1 MSKKLLALLLALVM
15 IVGSF
20 TSVLAD
26 TKTEDKKETVTE
38 EKKDEKSEEKKD
50 EKSEEKTEEKTEE
63 KKEEEPAKD
72 EALARAQEVLK
83 KAGIITGYSADSEDF
98 KVEKNVKRSEFA
110 TMIVKAMGL
119 EASAKALATIP
130 TGFKDVPANHWA
142 NGYIAVAKQQGFVNG
157 YTDGTFRPDRQISY
171 QDMATM
177 LTIALGQAEVGTVY
191 PAGYV
196 VKAQQLGLFNNVNVP
211 AYTDM
216 ATRGNV
222 FKMLY
227 NMMTSK
233 EFGQRKI
240 VKAIVLENSRVEKMA
255 DDEIVVEVIKV
266 VQEANWVEGSRTK
279 RGDQHK
285 YKLDKD
291 LKLDA
296 EDLLGKVIDLTTNKD
311 DQIVDVKVD
320 KTYDYVDGNINRV
333 DAKKFKLAGK
343 VYSALFDERYDNDD
357 ERIYRTYLNRK
368 DLKYIDFARNYEKEK
383 YNFARATIKN
393 GKVVFIDAYKFDDI
407 APVSNAK
414 DGDVYYLDDAW
425 NANEVKASKLN
436 DRVIFHDKA
445 GYSVGDIKN
454 IAKDDVIHF
463 YNGYTD
469 AIVRKDAKVE
479 GKLDKTVTRYE
490 GNAIDYVVL
499 GEDEYELSGAVP
511 FQAIYS
517 FEGKKFFVVTGG
529 DRTKLDDIVGDKVKV
544 LVALDGTAQLIEGAK
559 EWSDGIEAIK
569 WITSK
574 GDVKFLPSAGEEF
587 WATETRTTAYFRA
600 NKFGV
605 SNNDR
610 LHNFEE
616 DDIVYLERGEKED
629 EIGLM
634 GNILPKTEYY
644 GDKGEAFNKEAGING
659 RYIWYRD
666 KAGNMMYKRHFSN
679 LHAYGYD
686 KKAGIYQIK
695 DLGEFIKKN
704 AKNTDLEAYVLTE
717 SELKTRLKSWYKKES
732 YNFLSGDANDV
743 ASIVVFKGAVNPQDS
758 EPLYAEIV
766 RIWNDSVEYV
776 DADKNMFST
785 NGKELP
791 AGAVIGDI
799 VELKVIKATLK
810 DAVKKIDGEAKFAI
824 RLSDPIYEI
833 RESITKPQTY
843 EIFRDGE
850 WKEVKWDGDQ
860 VVFNPREYKY
870 VQYRTVKDAKS
881 GEEFM
886 DVMRYLDSRMAGRPQ
901 SAIMPT
907 NSYSNGLVLEV
918 TDAEGRKSL
927 VNIERFTKF
936 ISIDGTLFG
945 VGPVSTAPF
954 VANNSTRNIV
964 IKRNNLGEVEE
975 VKALKNSA
983 DSALDKANENLAKA
997 KAIIARL
1004 EARYPNGTTDQA
1016 TKLRDAINAELAKA
1030 GLKKDATATVDPTDK
1045 VVVKLVDT
1053 TTPADATTGNGVM
1066 TVTLESAPAPKTTT
1080 TKAFHIETAKETEDS
1095 KKADAQAAV
1104 NELAKRLNGKKVT
1117 TTATPA
1123 ASDGKYAD
1131 TDTQAI
1137 TDIKT
1142 ALTALNTTNVIK
1154 DLDVTK
1160 VTPSIKYADKVAD
1173 GINYTIT
1180 LTFEYE
1186 TGKTVTA
1193 ESKLVRIE
1201 K

>member
-63 KKEEEPAKD
+63 KKEEEPAKEEVKD
-72 EALARAQEVLK
+72 EYLAKAIEVLK
-83 KAGIITGYSADSEDF
+83 KAGVITGYSADSDDF

-130 TGFKDVPANHWA
+130 TGFKDVPTNHWA

-196 VKAQQLGLFNNVNVP
+196 VKAQQLGLFNKVDVP

-255 DDEIVVEVIKV
+255 DNEIVVEVIKV

-285 YKLDKD
+285 YVLDKD

-296 EDLLGKVIDLTTNKD
+296 EDLLGKVIDLTVNKD
-311 DQIVDVKVD
+311 DQIVDVTVD
-320 KTYDYVDGNINRV
+320 KTYDYVDGNIDRV

-368 DLKYIDFARNYEKEK
+368 DKKYIDFARNYEREK

-425 NANEVKASKLN
+425 KANEVKASKLN

-479 GKLDKTVTRYE
+479 AKLDKTVTRYE
-490 GNAIDYVVL
+490 GNAINYVVL
-499 GEDEYELSGAVP
+499 GEDEYELAKYEP

-517 FEGKKFFVVTGG
+517 FEGKKFFVVKGG
-529 DRTKLDDIVGDKVKV
+529 DRTILNDIVGDKVKV
-544 LVALDGTAQLIEGAK
+544 LVALDGTAQLIEGTK
-559 EWSDGIEAIK
+559 EWSDGIQAIK
-569 WITSK
+569 KITSR
-574 GDVKFLPSAGEEF
+574 GEVKFLPSAGEEF
-587 WATETRTTAYFRA
+587 WASEGRDTSYYTA
-600 NKFGV
+600 NMLDV
-605 SNNDR
+605 SNNAR
-610 LHNFEE
+610 LHNFAE
-616 DDIVYLERGEKED
+616 DDIVFLARGEKD
-629 EIGLM
+629 EIALM
-634 GNILPKTEYY
+634 GNILPKSEYY
-644 GDKGEAFNKEAGING
+644 GYKGTNMNKEAGING

-666 KAGNMMYKRHFSN
+666 KNGNMMYKRHFSN
-679 LHAYGYD
+679 LHAYGYG
-686 KKAGIYQIK
+686 KHGLYQIK

-717 SELKTRLKSWYKKES
+717 TELKDRLWDNFEKKS
-732 YNFLSGDANDV
+732 YNFLSSEANDV

-766 RIWNDSVEYV
+766 RIWNDSVEYI

-799 VELKVIKATLK
+799 VELNVVKSTLK
-810 DAVKKIDGEAKFAI
+810 ESVKKIDGKAKFAI

-833 RESITKPQTY
+833 KESITKPQTY

-886 DVMRYLDSRMAGRPQ
+886 DVMRYLDSRMARRPEL
-901 SAIMPT
+901 AIKPT
-907 NSYSNGLVLEV
+907 ASYSNGLVLEI

-936 ISIDGTLFG
+936 ISMDRTLFG
-945 VGPVSTAPF
+945 VGPVSTDPF
-954 VANNSTRNIV
+954 VTINKDRNIV

-975 VKALKNSA
+975 VRALKNSA
-983 DSALDKANENLAKA
+983 DSALDKANEYLAKA

-1016 TKLRDAINAELAKA
+1016 QKLMDAIKAELAKEGLA
-1030 GLKKDATATVDPTDK
+1030 GK
-1045 VVVKLVDT
+1045 VNVTRVET
-1053 TTPADATTGNGVM
+1053 TTSANAEGNGVM

-1095 KKADAQAAV
+1095 KKADAQKAI
-1104 NELAKRLNGKKVT
+1104 NELAKRLNGKTVK

-1123 ASDGKYAD
+1123 ADDGKYVD
-1131 TDTQAI
+1131 SEVK
-1137 TDIKT
+1137 TDIEK
-1142 ALTALNTTNVIK
+1142 ALTALNTTNVIEN
-1154 DLDVTK
+1154 LDVTK
-1160 VTPSIKYADKVAD
+1160 VTPSIKYADVVAD

-1193 ESKLVRIE
+1193 ESKLVRIT